1 MRSEWIKPWSKSRR
15 SKKFGG
21 QWAWGQRSEIR
32 GYREQYKRKGLG
44 GPDTGVK
51 CVYSQKWFHS
61 VALRYKCHQRSEH
74 IVGSYPNCLLGLSWV
89 NCPTQ
94 RPHAAIWEKWSWEVL
109 LKKGVRDLR
118 GQSWIRKERPVIKK
132 SDLEKSRGSGD
143 AIGIEQARVWGL
155 SIQCK
160 SWASPDL
167 FQYIHSCPIQ
177 EKTKKLW
184 YIKLSPWPLNT
195 WVQCSTTEVVG
206 ATTSMSLLLQGNET
220 WLLIYSGCQ
229 GQGEWGRL
237 EALQGT
243 RRNITEVWN
252 QEAADGR
259 EPAPALTSDAGSS
272 KSLFYLNRGRNC
284 IRNHSR
290 HLLHPTSYETRHSCQ
305 SFGFSI
311 VAFEFHAFLRRVK
324 RASCWSYYEHLKKAP
339 LESGP
344 ACQED
349 VKLFHLGISPYLMT
363 WLRRE
368 LPCLCRI

>member
-44 GPDTGVK
+44 GPDPGVK

-109 LKKGVRDLR
+109 LKKGVYDLR

-206 ATTSMSLLLQGNET
+206 AATSTSLLLQGNET

-243 RRNITEVWN
+243 RRNITEVCN

-272 KSLFYLNRGRNC
+272 KSLFYPKQRQKL
-284 IRNHSR
+284 
-290 HLLHPTSYETRHSCQ
+290 YKK
-305 SFGFSI
+305 SF
-311 VAFEFHAFLRRVK
+311 
-324 RASCWSYYEHLKKAP
+324 KAP
-339 LESGP
+339 ASSHQLWNKTFMPVFWLQHCSFWISCIFKKGEESQLLELLWTFKESTSWVR
-344 ACQED
+344 ACM
-349 VKLFHLGISPYLMT
+349 SR
-363 WLRRE
+363 RRE
-368 LPCLCRI
+368 TLPSWDISVSNDLVKKGTPMFV